1 MSEHAHKAH
10 PVPAVIFVLILSAL
24 IGWGLTLMNADHVTG
39 CWVAAGVLALVGVF
53 GSLVLGRE

>member
-1 MSEHAHKAH
+1 ML
-10 PVPAVIFVLILSAL
+10 VLSAL